1 MTKKVADYLTNNMCL
16 EGVIIEHDKSVYS
29 YFIQIIIERTIGF
42 LTIYIIALFQSCL
55 FETVIF
61 TLSFSELR
69 KYTGGYHANSFKSC
83 LIGTVG
89 IYIIYIKFIYL
100 FLFKYAQI
108 NVIAVVISSIVIFI
122 VGVVNHPKMAL
133 NKKEYSQNKK
143 HARIAVFC
151 ELLVILIFYLMRI
164 AKKYVIFL
172 SFGMILC
179 AALIILAKITGQE
192 VKYE

>member
-69 KYTGGYHANSFKSC
+69 KYTGGYHANSF
-83 LIGTVG
+83 
-89 IYIIYIKFIYL
+89 IYL

-151 ELLVILIFYLMRI
+151 ELLVILIFYLMGI